1 MVGVHSGAASCGSS
15 KKKDLPAWWIRVSHF
30 KVNKLNLTTV
40 FVSCLVKPTRKSNKS
55 TFLPVSS
62 FTTVF
67 GMIFCLI
74 LHFVKVATFYDW
86 ITCIKTKAEQGL
98 AHDEVEKRGC
108 RRQIKKSIIK
118 PECSH
123 TKLLRDD
130 VNC

>member
-1 MVGVHSGAASCGSS
+1 MGYCKQGWCFAGTISGRQWSTSVNSTLVGVHSGAASCGSS
-15 KKKDLPAWWIRVSHF
+15 KKKDLPAWWIR
-30 KVNKLNLTTV
+30 
-40 FVSCLVKPTRKSNKS
+40 
-55 TFLPVSS
+55 
-62 FTTVF
+62 
-67 GMIFCLI
+67 
-74 LHFVKVATFYDW
+74 VATFYDW

-118 PECSH
+118 PKCSH